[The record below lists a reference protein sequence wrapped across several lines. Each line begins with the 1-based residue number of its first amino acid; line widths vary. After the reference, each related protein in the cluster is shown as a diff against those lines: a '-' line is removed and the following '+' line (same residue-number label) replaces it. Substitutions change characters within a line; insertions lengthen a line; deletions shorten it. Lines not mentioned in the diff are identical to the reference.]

1 MTDNFPKIYSTKLQE
16 KRSLVIEVSSMFTSV
31 HNLDPLPLDQNPNSQ
46 FVSFKYL
53 ANLVAFGFQHLLYH

>member
-1 MTDNFPKIYSTKLQE
+1 
-16 KRSLVIEVSSMFTSV
+16 MFTSV

-53 ANLVAFGFQHLLYH
+53 ANLVALGFQHLLDISKTSKSLMSLITKLTNIHIEFCYLH